1 LPLDRQSIEKRDFP
15 IGRRG
20 YEPEAVDAFLA
31 GLADEIDALQ
41 RAQKRR
47 STESLAAA
55 ASEQVRAIV
64 EAAESTAAEIERTAV
79 DEAAEIRSDAKQDAE
94 RTRNDAIDRARQQ
107 VGQVTE
113 STSSML
119 ERVDAMETELTTLLE
134 ALRTGANRLNADLA
148 LLEGNL
154 GDLYRVSGAGE
165 PAATGLPAE
174 DAAPEP
180 AAPAAAAAAPP
191 AVTPEVESFEEP
203 EVEGAAAAAT
213 PPPSIAP
220 PPAVEPEP
228 VAEPEPEPEP
238 AAPAARQRGGG
249 SASRAGNG
257 DVEGARLIA
266 LNMALN
272 GQSREETDRY
282 LADNF
287 DLSDRQGLLDEVY
300 ASVEG

>member
-41 RAQKRR
+41 RGQKRR
-47 STESLAAA
+47 TTESLAQA

-119 ERVDAMETELTTLLE
+119 ERVDAMENELTALLE

-174 DAAPEP
+174 DAGPEP
-180 AAPAAAAAAPP
+180 VAAQAAASPP
-191 AVTPEVESFEEP
+191 VTPEVESFEDPDVAGES
-203 EVEGAAAAAT
+203 AAAAAQAT
-213 PPPSIAP
+213 PPAPAVPP

-228 VAEPEPEPEP
+228 AAEEPEP
-238 AAPAARQRGGG
+238 AAPSRQRGGG
-249 SASRAGNG
+249 SRAGNG

-287 DLSDRQGLLDEVY
+287 DLANREELLDEVY
-300 ASVEG
+300 SSVEG